1 MPTISDVSWGYADGV
16 LRAEFTVEPFV
27 EGQPGPHVRAAIEAV
42 EALGFSVEF
51 GPFASEFTGEA
62 DAVSRAVAALVRD
75 AYEHGATRVSIQVEL
90 MQDEFHRD
98 EIVKGDLS
106 SGSGA

>member
-1 MPTISDVSWGYADGV
+1 MSWGYADGV

-27 EGQPGPHVRAAIEAV
+27 EGQPGPHVRAAIAAV
-42 EALGFSVEF
+42 EALGFTVEF

-62 DAVSRAVAALVRD
+62 DAVSRAVAALVHD
-75 AYEHGATRVSIQVEL
+75 AYANGATRVSIQVEL
-90 MQDEFHRD
+90 IQDELTGNELGRD
-98 EIVKGDLS
+98 EIAKGNSS